1 MSDSNMDVKRAFDF
15 CLSPNTQGTFIPSHI
30 SMFMNRIENVVL
42 WEFVY
47 VHETLHSILTDS
59 LNGWWIQLLEEIGT
73 NMFVTLRSGKAV
85 NRKLISWILNLEYK
99 KRKLCESWL
108 LTQEGIAAYFQLQ
121 VVDIE
126 KRVLSVA
133 PQLYKMRGQT
143 FSETDATRVKK
154 EVEMVRKDWV
164 GKLSSR
170 EFQERYWKGYELV
183 ESIAKKFGKDNLV
196 PVSLAASSVRFPRSL
211 ISQSIDD
218 FQKTISQEGCTVDKR
233 LELISKIPEN
243 AVKNFSLKDDWWDLT
258 QEILQYLKEEPL
270 EKEFNF
276 KKMVEDAYTDPAL
289 PKEFV
294 EIAKTE
300 IRSQFKTSEKRWN
313 ILKTKGIESSQL
325 VPFFNVEGE
334 AIMMSN
340 FEPAYGSEIDEVLA
354 MQHGLIF
361 NGLDKMVFINDLLKT
376 LSQKDKVEKWMEEL
390 KGFGDL
396 ERFREMFPL
405 GKLFSLERICCL
417 CHDHLNY
424 SNPGLLC
431 SYSNLTVCMKCC
443 SAINCQI
450 CERFSA
456 KRNILM
462 RIEENIDSFSYEL

>member
-1 MSDSNMDVKRAFDF
+1 MSDSNKDLKRAFDF
-15 CLSPNTQGTFIPSHI
+15 CLSPNTQGTFVPSHI
-30 SMFMNRIENVVL
+30 SMFMNRIKNVVL

-47 VHETLHSILTDS
+47 VHETMHSILTDS
-59 LNGWWIQLLEEIGT
+59 LDGWWIQLLEEIST
-73 NMFVTLRSGKAV
+73 NMFVTLKSGKVV

-121 VVDIE
+121 VVDVE

-143 FSETDATRVKK
+143 FNETDAAGVKK
-154 EVEMVRKDWV
+154 EVEMIRKDWI

-183 ESIAKKFGKDNLV
+183 ESIAKKFGKDNLA
-196 PVSLAASSVRFPRSL
+196 PVSLAASSVRFPCSL

-218 FQKTISQEGCTVDKR
+218 FQKTISQERYSVDKR
-233 LELISKIPEN
+233 LELISKIPEK

-300 IRSQFKTSEKRWN
+300 MWSQFKTSEKRWN
-313 ILKTKGIESSQL
+313 ILKTKGIDSSQL
-325 VPFFNVEGE
+325 VPFFNAEGE
-334 AIMMSN
+334 AIMMSD

-354 MQHGLIF
+354 LQHELIF

-405 GKLFSLERICCL
+405 GKLFSFKRICCL

-443 SAINCQI
+443 SGINCQI
-450 CERFSA
+450 CEQFSA
-456 KRNILM
+456 KRNILT
-462 RIEENIDSFSYEL
+462 RIEENIGSFSYEL